1 MLSCLFPP
9 LPAQPQFYPQ
19 VRIKTAGTAN
29 AGHKFSHRAYCSG
42 RGRCPAPRSP
52 GENLRVPET
61 SRAPCVLRSPGPR
74 KAATRIG
81 GFGCVLERENRNL
94 SLGQLV
100 LPFLLVQGLYV
111 PWWFWGW
118 GIGELFAFSDTL
130 IVLVPTCPVKDFCM
144 SCVSVPVWEGW
155 SDCLGLSRRHLRY

>member
-29 AGHKFSHRAYCSG
+29 AGHKFPHRAYCSG

-61 SRAPCVLRSPGPR
+61 SRAPCVLRSPGPGKQQLGLLGLGVSSR
-74 KAATRIG
+74 GKQELVCGSVGASTSTGSRSICPWVVLG
-81 GFGCVLERENRNL
+81 VGNWRTVCFFRHSYCSCVHVSSEGF
-94 SLGQLV
+94 
-100 LPFLLVQGLYV
+100 LYV
-111 PWWFWGW
+111 
-118 GIGELFAFSDTL
+118 LCLCS
-130 IVLVPTCPVKDFCM
+130 
-144 SCVSVPVWEGW
+144 
-155 SDCLGLSRRHLRY
+155 CLGGME